1 MLVAREMVI
10 PENHVASPIL
20 LSRCI
25 GVVEELQVM
34 SSVYLVMADRISS
47 WFGRDVGNATTA
59 A

>member
-10 PENHVASPIL
+10 PENHVAFPIL
-20 LSRCI
+20 LSPCI
-25 GVVEELQVM
+25 GVVEELQIM

-47 WFGRDVGNATTA
+47 WFRRDVGNATTA